1 MSISKYLIYLLPF
14 ILSFILALVL
24 TPLVKKFAFKKNILD
39 LPNIPRKLHD
49 KVTPLLGGLAVFV
62 SFLITLLVAWWVGW
76 LNDGVIKNTQI
87 WAIVIG
93 GAVLVVGGFLDDKY
107 KLKPWQSFLFPVLVA
122 IVAVALGIVVKYVTN
137 PFIAGTGPYGRA
149 LFYFDWINLNFI
161 SLGVL
166 FSFCWLLG
174 MIYTTKF
181 LDGLDGL
188 VTGIGVIGALILFVV
203 SLFWDVPL
211 SGTSVLC
218 LILAGALLG
227 FLKYNF
233 YPAQIFL
240 GEGGATFIGF
250 MLGAL
255 AIISGGKIATA
266 LLIMG
271 IPILDVMFVILRR
284 IFSGQHIYAGDRQH
298 LHFRLLDLG
307 FSHKRVVLALY
318 LLTFIFGV
326 LALFLQSQDKVLALG
341 LLLCVM
347 ITLVGALMLAYR
359 NKKLTII
366 SK

>member
-1 MSISKYLIYLLPF
+1 MLISKYLIYFLPF
-14 ILSFILALVL
+14 ILSFVLALVL
-24 TPLVKKFAFKKNILD
+24 TPLVRKLAFKKNILD
-39 LPNIPRKLHD
+39 LPDTDRKLH
-49 KVTPLLGGLAVFV
+49 KNSTPLLGGLAVFA
-62 SFLITLLVAWWVGW
+62 SFLITLIVAWLVGW
-76 LNDGVIKNTQI
+76 LNDGIIKSAQI
-87 WAIVIG
+87 LALVAG
-93 GAVLVVGGFLDDKY
+93 GSILIIGGFLDDKY
-107 KLKPWQSFLFPVLVA
+107 KLKPWQSFLFPVVA
-122 IVAVALGIVVKYVTN
+122 VIVAVVLGIVVKYITN

-149 LFYFDWINLNFI
+149 LFYFDWLNLNFI

-188 VTGIGVIGALILFVV
+188 VSGIGAIGALILFVV

-227 FLKYNF
+227 FLRYNF

-271 IPILDVMFVILRR
+271 IPILDVVFVILRR
-284 IFSGQHIYAGDRQH
+284 IFSGQPIYQGDRQH

-307 FSHKRVVLALY
+307 LSHKRVVLALY
-318 LLTFIFGV
+318 LLTLIFGV
-326 LALFLQSQDKVLALG
+326 SALFLQSQDKVLALG
-341 LLLCVM
+341 LLFCVM
-347 ITLVGALMLAYR
+347 IILVGALVLVY
-359 NKKLTII
+359 KKRHAP
-366 SK
+366 